1 MTSDRSK
8 YSVHPLSTVR
18 IFMIVI
24 VPGMHKHLT
33 SPRTFMIA
41 TLTMATVVLGTV
53 TGCTSAPSDTATAA
67 TNQSVAITPRLQGA
81 DNFRDIGG
89 IGLGYSTSDGKH
101 VRRGVVYRSNAL
113 TLTPADVSTL
123 ESLHVTSIIDL
134 RTQSEIAQKPD
145 TSVPGASWVNENVLG
160 TQTTGMPTL
169 TSPDTAEQ
177 FMESVYQTMVT
188 SETSRKAIAETLT
201 DIAKNTHATVV
212 HCTAGKDR
220 TGWVSA
226 LLLSIAGVDQQDILN
241 NYLLTNQ
248 YSAQSINSTLA
259 GIKAQSGAAAAAAY
273 APLLGVQA
281 AYLDASYSSVK
292 QNYGS
297 IDNYLKKGL
306 GLSAATIST
315 LKSKLT
321 V

>member
-1 MTSDRSK
+1 MTSGRSK
-8 YSVHPLSTVR
+8 CSVHQLSITR
-18 IFMIVI
+18 ISVTII
-24 VPGMHKHLT
+24 VPPMHKNIT
-33 SPRTFMIA
+33 SPRTLLIA
-41 TLTMATVVLGTV
+41 TLIMATVVLGTV
-53 TGCTSAPSDTATAA
+53 TGCTSTPSDTATATA
-67 TNQSVAITPRLQGA
+67 NQSVAITPRLQGA

-89 IGLGYSTSDGKH
+89 IGVGYPTTDGKH

-123 ESLHVTSIIDL
+123 ESLHISSIIDL
-134 RTQSEIAQKPD
+134 RTPSEIAQKPD
-145 TSVPGASWVNENVLG
+145 AAVSGASWVNENVLG
-160 TQTTGMPTL
+160 VPATAKPDL
-169 TSPDTAEQ
+169 TSADASVQ
-177 FMESVYQTMVT
+177 YMESVYQTMVT
-188 SETSRKAIAETLT
+188 SEASRKAIAETLT
-201 DIAKNTHATVV
+201 DISKNSHATIV

-226 LLLSIAGVDQQDILN
+226 LLLHIAGVSQQNILN

-248 YSAQSINSTLA
+248 YSAQSISTTLA

-281 AYLDASYSSVK
+281 SFLDASYASVK

-297 IDNYLKKGL
+297 IDNYLTKGL
-306 GLSAATIST
+306 GLSSSTIST